1 MSKFLLS
8 HIYAVPSALTGFTSL
23 FGMGKG
29 RATVAIITLD
39 N

>member
-1 MSKFLLS
+1 MSNYLLS
-8 HIYAVPSALTGFTSL
+8 HINAVPSVLTGFTSL